1 MSHEVWKRSVA
12 NDCTALGYTEWL
24 AAIGVECPVKRL
36 VSDVLT
42 AIAAYDATGDHQHQ
56 GGPYPGD
63 CLRCA
68 LKPFEAAVRE
78 PDASASRE
86 A

>member
-1 MSHEVWKRSVA
+1 MAHRKNPLEK
-12 NDCTALGYTEWL
+12 
-24 AAIGVECPVKRL
+24 L
-36 VSDVLT
+36 VSAVRE
-42 AIAAYDATGDHQHQ
+42 AVAVYDASGDHQHA

-78 PDASASRE
+78 RPAPASRK